1 MRSTAAQ
8 ASFPAWR
15 GLTAKERGT
24 LLLRVADEVHKRAD
38 EIARIITL
46 ENGKPLA
53 QSKGEMAMTEDHL
66 RWFAEEGRRAYG
78 RLIPH
83 QVQGK
88 RNMVVRTPIGVVGAI
103 APWNFPL
110 VSGRAQS
117 RAGAWRPVA
126 PWCSSRRRKRRFARW
141 PSRSALRL
149 PAFLK
154 ASSRWSSEARA

>member
-1 MRSTAAQ
+1 M
-8 ASFPAWR
+8 
-15 GLTAKERGT
+15 
-24 LLLRVADEVHKRAD
+24 ADEVHKRAD
-38 EIARIITL
+38 EIARLITL

-88 RNMVVRTPIGVVGAI
+88 RNMVVKTPIGVVGAI

-110 VSGRAQS
+110 VLGIRKAAPALA
-117 RAGAWRPVA
+117 AGCPVVLK
-126 PWCSSRRRKRRFARW
+126 PSSSDATQLHCFCGVR
-141 PSRSALRL
+141 
-149 PAFLK
+149 
-154 ASSRWSSEARA
+154 